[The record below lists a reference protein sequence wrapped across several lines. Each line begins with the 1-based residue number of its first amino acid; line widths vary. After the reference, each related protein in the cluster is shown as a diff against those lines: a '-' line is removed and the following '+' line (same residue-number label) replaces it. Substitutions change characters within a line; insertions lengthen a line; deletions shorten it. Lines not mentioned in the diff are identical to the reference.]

1 MASYVVDTY
10 LDHIQPLVIT
20 EAEMIF
26 EIDKLLM
33 EGVISFER
41 ARDVTRRNFPLMAK
55 MLAGNGVN
63 IKSLKTSATSL
74 SKTIDKYQKAGKS
87 PEDTSKIL
95 LAKITDALKK
105 AFKGAY
111 DLTSA
116 TEKVLVGMGMIAL
129 CFFITTAIAN
139 YLAMQGVAQAQ
150 FIAMVVVA
158 PMVEESVKAW
168 AVHTQENPYIVT
180 GVFAGVEA
188 LKYIYQFAIM
198 GMSITKM
205 IAVRIITVVMHMTTV
220 VVQKYFKD
228 KFNTATM
235 SLIGYIIAVAIHAMF
250 NYLALL
256 TNAKVVGWI
265 AKG

>member
-1 MASYVVDTY
+1 MTGHLVDTY

-26 EIDKLLM
+26 EIDNLLM
-33 EGVISFER
+33 EGVISFEK
-41 ARDVTRRNFPLMAK
+41 ARDVTRRNLPLMGK

-63 IKSLKTSATSL
+63 IKSLKTSAASL
-74 SKTIDKYQKAGKS
+74 SKIIDKNQKAGKS
-87 PEDTSKIL
+87 PEYTSKIL
-95 LAKITDALKK
+95 LGKITDSLKK
-105 AFKGAY
+105 AFRGAY

-116 TEKVLVGMGMIAL
+116 TEKVLIGMGMLAL
-129 CFFITTAIAN
+129 CFMVSTAIAN

-158 PMVEESVKAW
+158 PMVEEAVKSW
-168 AVHTQENPYIVT
+168 AVHSQENPYIIT

-188 LKYIYQFAIM
+188 LKYVYQFAVM
-198 GMSITKM
+198 GMNITRM

-220 VVQKYFKD
+220 MIQKYFKD

-235 SLIGYIIAVAIHAMF
+235 SLIGYIIAVAVHSMF

-265 AKG
+265 AKK